1 LLDKVFW
8 IIYFTIMKLNI
19 SKIKKEMV
27 RNNWNITKLAK
38 VMKISRQRLSYV
50 LSARYVSKSLLIIE
64 KLAKAFKVNERD
76 LLK

>member
-1 LLDKVFW
+1 
-8 IIYFTIMKLNI
+8 MKLNI